1 MKDTLQINPDLLTIQ
16 DDIAALKH
24 DVTSL
29 LDHLKLGATT
39 GAQTAATRIDDGA
52 HKLYRAIASE
62 GERRAK
68 ALGQQVEE
76 QPLTALLIAL
86 GIGYVSGRL
95 LSR

>member
-1 MKDTLQINPDLLTIQ
+1 MEDTLQINPELSTIQ
-16 DDIAALKH
+16 DDIAALKQ

-29 LDHLKLGATT
+29 LDHLKIGATT
-39 GAQTAATRIDDGA
+39 TAQAAATRIDNGA
-52 HKLYRAIASE
+52 QKLYKAIATE
-62 GERRAK
+62 GDRRAK

-86 GIGYVSGRL
+86 GIGYVAGRL